1 MAEKQK
7 EKTNK
12 ELDNK
17 QKAKAGKN
25 ALSRLG
31 KPIRGRIL
39 FAQVLTALSGVLS
52 IAPFVALTE
61 IGRLL
66 IESYRLG
73 VMQSTEIWNACKLL
87 IMSFSLKSLLY
98 FAALLVTHFADLK
111 LRYILRIRII
121 ERMSKAPLAWFSE
134 SNSGL
139 IRKAVQDDT
148 QTVHTIVAHGPIE
161 QLNAVI
167 TPLSLL
173 LYAFY
178 VDWRLGLL
186 SIATIP
192 IYFILY
198 GSTMVGMDE
207 KTAALDTRAAKVSS
221 TMVEFV
227 SGIAVVKA
235 FGQAGKAHRN
245 YLDAADAY
253 ASSFRN
259 WALPLVSRC
268 CLALSWVT
276 IPALL
281 LVNLG
286 GGALLVNA
294 GHVNIAQVLTTTLIA
309 LILPQALI
317 QIATIIWSYQLAG
330 SAGTRLCDVLDLE
343 TLPKTNLN
351 KQPADSSIKF
361 DRVSFSYGETEALKD
376 VDLEL
381 PKGTVSALIGPS
393 GSGKTTLA
401 TLIARFNDPDIG
413 SVQIGGVD
421 IKDMSEETL
430 YNQVAFVLQD
440 AQLLN
445 ISLEENIR
453 LGKPQASHEEVVK
466 AAKAAQ
472 IHDYIMTLPKG
483 YQTVLGTDTK
493 FSGGQEQRLAIARAI
508 LIDAPIL
515 LLDEATAFADPESEA
530 EIQKALSYLIKDRTV
545 LVIAHRPGAIKG
557 ADKLIVMENG
567 RISAQGRH
575 EELLDNEHY
584 KILLR
589 QSMDTKEGI
598 A

>member
-1 MAEKQK
+1 MADKQK
-7 EKTNK
+7 GASQDMEQ
-12 ELDNK
+12 NK
-17 QKAKAGKN
+17 QKAKAGQN
-25 ALSRLG
+25 ALKRLG
-31 KPIRGRIL
+31 IPIRGRIL
-39 FAQVLTALSGVLS
+39 FAQILTALSGVLS
-52 IAPFVALTE
+52 IAPYVALTE

-66 IESYRLG
+66 IESYQIG
-73 VMQSTEIWNACKLL
+73 AMKSTEIWHACRLL
-87 IMSFSLKSLLY
+87 IMSFSLKALLY

-111 LRYILRIRII
+111 LRNILRVKII
-121 ERMSKAPLAWFSE
+121 ERMSKAPLSWFSE

-148 QTVHTIVAHGPIE
+148 QTVHTIIAHGPVDK
-161 QLNAVI
+161 LNAI
-167 TPLSLL
+167 IAPLSMLI
-173 LYAFY
+173 YCFY

-198 GSTMVGMDE
+198 GSTMKGMDE
-207 KTAALDTRAAKVSS
+207 KTAALDTKLGKVSS

-227 SGIAVVKA
+227 LGIPVVKA
-235 FGQAGKAHRN
+235 FGQAGKAHSN
-245 YLDAADAY
+245 YLEASDAFALAY
-253 ASSFRN
+253 RN

-268 CLALSWVT
+268 CIALSWVT
-276 IPALL
+276 IPVLL

-286 GGALLVNA
+286 GGALLINA
-294 GHVNIAQVLTTTLIA
+294 GYVNIAQVLTTTLIA
-309 LILPQALI
+309 LVLPQTLI
-317 QIATIIWSYQLAG
+317 AIATIAWSYQLAG

-343 TLPKTNLN
+343 TLPQT
-351 KQPADSSIKF
+351 KQDKKPADSSIEF
-361 DRVSFSYGETEALKD
+361 SNVSFSYGETEALKD

-381 PKGTVSALIGPS
+381 PQGTVSALIGPS

-413 SVQIGGVD
+413 TVKIGGVD
-421 IKDMSEETL
+421 IRDMSEDTL

-445 ISLEENIR
+445 ISIEDNIR
-453 LGKPQASHEEVVK
+453 LGKPKASHEDIVK

-472 IHDYIMTLPKG
+472 IHDYIISLPKG
-483 YQTVLGTDTK
+483 YKTVLGTDTK
-493 FSGGQEQRLAIARAI
+493 FSGGQEQRLAIAKAI

-557 ADKLIVMENG
+557 ADKLVVMENG
-567 RISAQGRH
+567 KISAQGRH
-575 EELLDNEHY
+575 EELLGNAHY
-584 KILLR
+584 KVLLK
-589 QSMDTKEGI
+589 QSMDSEEEI

>member
-361 DRVSFSYGETEALKD
+361 DKVSFSYGEMEALKD

-381 PKGTVSALIGPS
+381 PRGTVSALIGP
-393 GSGKTTLA
+393 
-401 TLIARFNDPDIG
+401 
-413 SVQIGGVD
+413 V
-421 IKDMSEETL
+421 
-430 YNQVAFVLQD
+430 
-440 AQLLN
+440 
-445 ISLEENIR
+445 R
-453 LGKPQASHEEVVK
+453 LRKNNAC
-466 AAKAAQ
+466 
-472 IHDYIMTLPKG
+472 Y
-483 YQTVLGTDTK
+483 
-493 FSGGQEQRLAIARAI
+493 
-508 LIDAPIL
+508 
-515 LLDEATAFADPESEA
+515 
-530 EIQKALSYLIKDRTV
+530 
-545 LVIAHRPGAIKG
+545 AHCK
-557 ADKLIVMENG
+557 V
-567 RISAQGRH
+567 
-575 EELLDNEHY
+575 
-584 KILLR
+584 
-589 QSMDTKEGI
+589 
-598 A
+598 